1 MKDQVQG
8 QRGAGQVDGRTD
20 GWTDKWVMV
29 GWAGR

>member
-29 GWAGR
+29 GWAGK